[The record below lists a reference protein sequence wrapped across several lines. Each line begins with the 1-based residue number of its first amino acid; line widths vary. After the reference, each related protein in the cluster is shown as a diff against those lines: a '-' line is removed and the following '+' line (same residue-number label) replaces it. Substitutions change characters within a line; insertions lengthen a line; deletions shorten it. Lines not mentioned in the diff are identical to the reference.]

1 MVPPLPDDPTPPM
14 DRIRWPS
21 FIAATASV
29 TAVGVAIGLGLPLLS
44 IILEKRGVPSTLI
57 GLNSAMAGIAA
68 MAAAPITT
76 KLAHRFGVPAT
87 MIAAVLLSA
96 LSAPG
101 FYYATD
107 FWMWFPLRIVFHGAT
122 TTLFILSEFWIN
134 ASAPPQKRGLA
145 LGVYATVLSVGFAMG
160 PLIFARIGSDGLLPF
175 LIGGGVLLMAAVP
188 VFVARGECPVINEKP
203 ELHFMRYILLV
214 PTATA
219 AVFVFGAVEA
229 GGLSLFPIY
238 ATRSG
243 FSESQGALL
252 LTLMGIGN
260 MLFQIPLGLLSDRL
274 TDRRILL
281 FAMALIGMIGA
292 FTLPL
297 LSDRWELLAI
307 VLLFWGGCV
316 AGLYTVGLSHLG
328 SRLTGA
334 DLAAANAAFI
344 FCYAVGTVAG
354 PQVIGASMDA
364 SARYGY
370 GSQGFAWA
378 IAFFFGLYFVLS
390 GVRMIFRPKKA

>member
-1 MVPPLPDDPTPPM
+1 MELPVQKSSQDQEN
-14 DRIRWPS
+14 IRWPS

-44 IILEKRGVPSTLI
+44 MILEKRGVPSTLI
-57 GLNSAMAGIAA
+57 GLNSAMA
-68 MAAAPITT
+68 AAPVTT
-76 KLAHRFGVPAT
+76 KLVHRFSVPAT
-87 MIAAVLLSA
+87 MIGAVLLAA

-101 FYYATD
+101 FYFATN
-107 FWMWFPLRIVFHGAT
+107 FWLWFPLRIVFHGAT

-134 ASAPPQKRGLA
+134 ASAPPKKRGLA
-145 LGVYATVLSVGFAMG
+145 LGVYATVLSIGFALG

-175 LIGGGVLLMAAVP
+175 LVGAVALLIAGIP
-188 VFVARGECPVINEKP
+188 VFIARGECPVIDEKP

-243 FSESQGALL
+243 FSEAQAALL

-260 MLFQIPLGLLSDRL
+260 MLFQIPLGLISDRL
-274 TDRRILL
+274 KDRRILL
-281 FAMALIGMIGA
+281 FAMAFCGLIGA

-297 LSDRWELLAI
+297 LSDSWELLAI
-307 VLLFWGGCV
+307 VLLFWGGSV

-354 PQVIGASMDA
+354 PQVIGAAMDA
-364 SARYGY
+364 SAKYGY
-370 GSQGFAWA
+370 GQQGFAWA

>member
-1 MVPPLPDDPTPPM
+1 MDNPLKTKDLSAG
-14 DRIRWPS
+14 IHWPS

-29 TAVGVAIGLGLPLLS
+29 SAVGVAIGLGLPLLS
-44 IILEKRGVPSTLI
+44 IILEKRGIPSTLI

-68 MAAAPITT
+68 MMAAPVTT
-76 KLAHRFGVPAT
+76 KIARRFGVPAT

-96 LSAPG
+96 VSAPG
-101 FYYATD
+101 FYYAEA
-107 FWMWFPLRIVFHGAT
+107 FWLWFPLRIVFHGAI

-134 ASAPPQKRGLA
+134 ASAPPNKRGLA
-145 LGVYATVLSVGFAMG
+145 LGVYATVLSVGFAIG
-160 PLIFARIGSDGLLPF
+160 PLIFSRIGSDGLLPF
-175 LIGGGVLLMAAVP
+175 MIGAGVLLLAAIP
-188 VFVARGECPVINEKP
+188 VFIARRECPLIEDKP
-203 ELHFMRYILLV
+203 EMHFMRYLLLV

-229 GGLSLFPIY
+229 GGLSLFPVY

-243 FSESQGALL
+243 FTEPQAALL
-252 LTLMGIGN
+252 LTLMGLGN
-260 MLFQIPLGLLSDRL
+260 MIFQIPLGLVSDRIS
-274 TDRRILL
+274 DKRILL
-281 FAMALIGMIGA
+281 FAMALIGLIGA

-297 LSDRWELLAI
+297 LSDNWKLLGL
-307 VLLFWGGCV
+307 VLLFWGGCI

-354 PQVIGASMDA
+354 PQVIGGAMDA

-370 GSQGFAWA
+370 GNQGFAWA

-390 GVRMIFRPKKA
+390 GIRMIFRPKKT

>member
-1 MVPPLPDDPTPPM
+1 MELPVQNSSQDQEN
-14 DRIRWPS
+14 IRWPS

-44 IILEKRGVPSTLI
+44 MILEKRGVPSTLI

-68 MAAAPITT
+68 MAAAPVTT
-76 KLAHRFGVPAT
+76 KLAHRFDVPRT
-87 MIAAVLLSA
+87 MIAAVLLAA

-101 FYYATD
+101 FYFATN
-107 FWMWFPLRIVFHGAT
+107 FWLWFPLRIVFHGAT

-134 ASAPPQKRGLA
+134 ASAPPKKRGLA
-145 LGVYATVLSVGFAMG
+145 LGVYATVLSVGFALG
-160 PLIFARIGSDGLLPF
+160 PLIFARIGSEGLLPF
-175 LIGGGVLLMAAVP
+175 LVGAIALLIAAVP
-188 VFVARGECPVINEKP
+188 VFIARGECPVIDEKP
-203 ELHFMRYILLV
+203 QLHFMRYILLV

-243 FSESQGALL
+243 FSEAQAALL
-252 LTLMGIGN
+252 LTIMGLGN
-260 MLFQIPLGLLSDRL
+260 MLFQIPLGLISDRL
-274 TDRRILL
+274 KDRRILL
-281 FAMALIGMIGA
+281 FIMAFCGLVGA

-297 LSDRWELLAI
+297 LSDSWELLAV
-307 VLLFWGGCV
+307 VLLFWGGSV

-334 DLAAANAAFI
+334 DLVAANAAFI

-354 PQVIGASMDA
+354 PQVIGAAMDA
-364 SARYGY
+364 SAKYGY
-370 GSQGFAWA
+370 GQQGFAWA

>member
-1 MVPPLPDDPTPPM
+1 MELPVQKSSQDQEN
-14 DRIRWPS
+14 IRWPS

-44 IILEKRGVPSTLI
+44 MILEKRGVPSTLI

-68 MAAAPITT
+68 MAAAPVTT
-76 KLAHRFGVPAT
+76 KLVHRFSVPAT
-87 MIAAVLLSA
+87 MIGAVLLAA

-101 FYYATD
+101 FYFATN
-107 FWMWFPLRIVFHGAT
+107 FWLWFPLRIVFHGAT

-134 ASAPPQKRGLA
+134 ASAPPKKRGLA
-145 LGVYATVLSVGFAMG
+145 LGVYATVLSIGFALG

-175 LIGGGVLLMAAVP
+175 LVGAVALLIAGIP
-188 VFVARGECPVINEKP
+188 VFIARGECPVIDEKP

-243 FSESQGALL
+243 FSEAQAALL

-260 MLFQIPLGLLSDRL
+260 MLFQIPLGLISDRL
-274 TDRRILL
+274 KDRRILL
-281 FAMALIGMIGA
+281 FAMAFCGLIGA

-297 LSDRWELLAI
+297 LSDSWELLAI
-307 VLLFWGGCV
+307 VLLFWGGSV

-354 PQVIGASMDA
+354 PQVIGAAMDA
-364 SARYGY
+364 SAKYGY
-370 GSQGFAWA
+370 GQQGFAWA

>member
-1 MVPPLPDDPTPPM
+1 MELPVQKSSQDHEN
-14 DRIRWPS
+14 IQWPS

-44 IILEKRGVPSTLI
+44 MILEKRGVPSTLI

-76 KLAHRFGVPAT
+76 KLAHRFSVPAT
-87 MIAAVLLSA
+87 MIGAVLLA
-96 LSAPG
+96 AFSAPG
-101 FYYATD
+101 FYFAEN
-107 FWMWFPLRIVFHGAT
+107 FWLWFPLRIVFHGAT

-134 ASAPPQKRGLA
+134 ASAPPKKRGLA
-145 LGVYATVLSVGFAMG
+145 LGVYATVLSVGFALG

-175 LIGGGVLLMAAVP
+175 LLGAIVLLIAAVP
-188 VFVARGECPVINEKP
+188 VFIARGECPVIDEKP
-203 ELHFMRYILLV
+203 QLHFMRYIFLV

-243 FSESQGALL
+243 FSESQAALL
-252 LTLMGIGN
+252 LTIMGLGN
-260 MLFQIPLGLLSDRL
+260 MLFQIPLGLISDRL
-274 TDRRILL
+274 KDRRILL
-281 FAMALIGMIGA
+281 FIMAFCGLVGA

-297 LSDRWELLAI
+297 LSDSWELLAV
-307 VLLFWGGCV
+307 VLLFWGGSV

-334 DLAAANAAFI
+334 DLVAANAAFI

-354 PQVIGASMDA
+354 PQAIGAAMDA
-364 SARYGY
+364 SAKYGY
-370 GSQGFAWA
+370 GQQGFAWA

-390 GVRMIFRPKKA
+390 GVRMIFRPKKT

>member
-1 MVPPLPDDPTPPM
+1 MELPVQKSSQDQDN
-14 DRIRWPS
+14 IRWPS

-44 IILEKRGVPSTLI
+44 MILEKRGVPSTLI

-68 MAAAPITT
+68 MMAAPVTT
-76 KLAHRFGVPAT
+76 RLAHRFSVPST
-87 MIAAVLLSA
+87 MIVAVLLAA

-101 FYYATD
+101 FYFATN
-107 FWMWFPLRIVFHGAT
+107 FWLWFPLRIVFHGAT

-134 ASAPPQKRGLA
+134 ASAPPKKRGLA
-145 LGVYATVLSVGFAMG
+145 LGVYATVLSVGFALG
-160 PLIFARIGSDGLLPF
+160 PLIFARIGSEGLLPF
-175 LIGGGVLLMAAVP
+175 LLGAVVLLIAAVP
-188 VFVARGECPVINEKP
+188 VFVARGECPVIDEKP
-203 ELHFMRYILLV
+203 QLHFMRYILLV

-243 FSESQGALL
+243 FSEAQAALL

-260 MLFQIPLGLLSDRL
+260 MLFQIPLGLISDRL
-274 TDRRILL
+274 KDRRILL
-281 FAMALIGMIGA
+281 FIMAFCGLIGA
-292 FTLPL
+292 FILPL
-297 LSDRWELLAI
+297 LSDSWELLAV
-307 VLLFWGGCV
+307 VLLFWGGSV

-334 DLAAANAAFI
+334 DLVAANAAFI

-354 PQVIGASMDA
+354 PQVIGAAMDA
-364 SARYGY
+364 SAKYGY
-370 GSQGFAWA
+370 GQQGFAWA

>member
-1 MVPPLPDDPTPPM
+1 MDASLPDPANKM
-14 DRIRWPS
+14 DKIRWPS

-44 IILEKRGVPSTLI
+44 MILERRGIPSTLI

-68 MAAAPITT
+68 MAAAPVTT
-76 KLAHRFGVPAT
+76 KLARRFGVPTT
-87 MIAAVLLSA
+87 MIAAVLLAA

-101 FYYATD
+101 FYFAD
-107 FWMWFPLRIVFHGAT
+107 DLWLWFPLRLVFHGAT

-134 ASAPPQKRGLA
+134 ASAPPKKRGLA
-145 LGVYATVLSVGFAMG
+145 LGVYATVLSLGFAAG

-175 LIGGGVLLMAAVP
+175 IVGAAVLLVAAVP
-188 VFVARGECPVINEKP
+188 VFIARSECPVLDDKP
-203 ELHFMRYILLV
+203 QLHFMRYILLV

-243 FSESQGALL
+243 FSEAQAALL

-260 MLFQIPLGLLSDRL
+260 MLFQIPLGLISDRL
-274 TDRRILL
+274 TDRRLLL
-281 FAMALIGMIGA
+281 FAMALFGLIGA
-292 FTLPL
+292 CLLPL
-297 LSDRWELLAI
+297 LSDSWELLAV
-307 VLLFWGGCV
+307 VLLFWGGSV

-334 DLAAANAAFI
+334 DLASANAAFI

-364 SARYGY
+364 SARYGF
-370 GSQGFAWA
+370 GQQGFAWA

>member
-1 MVPPLPDDPTPPM
+1 MELPVQNSSQDHDN
-14 DRIRWPS
+14 IHWPS

-29 TAVGVAIGLGLPLLS
+29 SAVGVAIGLGLPLLS
-44 IILEKRGVPSTLI
+44 MILEKRGVPSTLI

-76 KLAHRFGVPAT
+76 KLAHRFSVPAT
-87 MIAAVLLSA
+87 MIGAVLLAA

-101 FYYATD
+101 FYFATN
-107 FWMWFPLRIVFHGAT
+107 FWLWFPLRIVFHGAT

-134 ASAPPQKRGLA
+134 ASAPPKKRGLA
-145 LGVYATVLSVGFAMG
+145 LGVYATVLSVGFPLG

-175 LIGGGVLLMAAVP
+175 LVGAVVLLVASVP
-188 VFVARGECPVINEKP
+188 VFIARGECPVIDEKP
-203 ELHFMRYILLV
+203 QLHFMRYIFLV

-243 FSESQGALL
+243 FSESQAALL
-252 LTLMGIGN
+252 LTIMGLGN
-260 MLFQIPLGLLSDRL
+260 MLFQIPLGLISDRL
-274 TDRRILL
+274 KDRRILL
-281 FAMALIGMIGA
+281 FIMAFCGLVGA

-297 LSDRWELLAI
+297 LSDSWELLAV
-307 VLLFWGGCV
+307 VLLFWGGSV

-334 DLAAANAAFI
+334 DLVAANAAFI

-354 PQVIGASMDA
+354 PQAIGAAMDA
-364 SARYGY
+364 SAKYGY
-370 GSQGFAWA
+370 GQQGFAWA

>member
-1 MVPPLPDDPTPPM
+1 MELPVQNSSQDQEN
-14 DRIRWPS
+14 IRWPS

-44 IILEKRGVPSTLI
+44 MILEKRGVPSTLI

-68 MAAAPITT
+68 MAAAPVTT
-76 KLAHRFGVPAT
+76 KLAHRFDVPRT
-87 MIAAVLLSA
+87 MIAAVLLAA

-101 FYYATD
+101 FYFATN
-107 FWMWFPLRIVFHGAT
+107 FWLWFPLRIVFHGAT

-134 ASAPPQKRGLA
+134 ASAPPKKRGLA
-145 LGVYATVLSVGFAMG
+145 LGVYATVLSVGFALG

-175 LIGGGVLLMAAVP
+175 LVGAIALLIAAVP
-188 VFVARGECPVINEKP
+188 VFIARGECPVIDEKP
-203 ELHFMRYILLV
+203 QLHFMRYILLV

-243 FSESQGALL
+243 FSEAQAALL
-252 LTLMGIGN
+252 LTIMGLGN
-260 MLFQIPLGLLSDRL
+260 MLFQIPLGLISDRL
-274 TDRRILL
+274 KDRRILL
-281 FAMALIGMIGA
+281 FIMAFCGLVGA
-292 FTLPL
+292 FTLPM
-297 LSDRWELLAI
+297 LSDSWELLAV
-307 VLLFWGGCV
+307 VLLFWGGSV

-334 DLAAANAAFI
+334 DLVAANAAFI

-354 PQVIGASMDA
+354 PQAIGAAMDA
-364 SARYGY
+364 SAKYGY
-370 GSQGFAWA
+370 GQQGFAWA

>member
-1 MVPPLPDDPTPPM
+1 MDAPSPDPANTM
-14 DRIRWPS
+14 DQIRWPS
-21 FIAATASV
+21 FLAATASV

-44 IILEKRGVPSTLI
+44 MILERRGIPSTLI

-68 MAAAPITT
+68 MAAASITT
-76 KLAHRFGVPAT
+76 KLARRFGVPNT

-96 LSAPG
+96 ISAPG
-101 FYYATD
+101 FYFATNL
-107 FWMWFPLRIVFHGAT
+107 WLWFPLRIVFHGAT

-134 ASAPPQKRGLA
+134 ASAPPKKRGLA
-145 LGVYATVLSVGFAMG
+145 LGVYATVLSLGFAAG

-175 LIGGGVLLMAAVP
+175 LVGALVLLVAAVP
-188 VFVARGECPVINEKP
+188 VFVARSECPVIDEKP
-203 ELHFMRYILLV
+203 QLHFMRYILLV

-243 FSESQGALL
+243 FTESQAALL

-260 MLFQIPLGLLSDRL
+260 MLFQIPLGLISDRL
-274 TDRRILL
+274 KDRRILL
-281 FAMALIGMIGA
+281 FIMAFCGLVGALI
-292 FTLPL
+292 LPL
-297 LSDRWELLAI
+297 LSDSWELLAI
-307 VLLFWGGCV
+307 VLLFWGGSV

-364 SARYGY
+364 SARYGF
-370 GSQGFAWA
+370 GQQGFAWA
-378 IAFFFGLYFVLS
+378 IAFFFGLYFMLS

>member
-1 MVPPLPDDPTPPM
+1 MELPVQKTSQDEEN
-14 DRIRWPS
+14 IRWRS

-44 IILEKRGVPSTLI
+44 MILEKRGVPSTLI

-68 MAAAPITT
+68 MAAAPVTT
-76 KLAHRFGVPAT
+76 KLAHRFSVPAT
-87 MIAAVLLSA
+87 MIGAALLAA

-101 FYYATD
+101 FYFAEN
-107 FWMWFPLRIVFHGAT
+107 FWLWFPLRIIFHGAT

-134 ASAPPQKRGLA
+134 ASAPPKKRGFA
-145 LGVYATVLSVGFAMG
+145 LGVYATVLSIGFALG
-160 PLIFARIGSDGLLPF
+160 PLIFARIGSDGLHPF
-175 LIGGGVLLMAAVP
+175 LLGAVVLLIAGIP
-188 VFVARGECPVINEKP
+188 VFIARGECPVIDEKP
-203 ELHFMRYILLV
+203 QLHFMRYILLV

-238 ATRSG
+238 ATRSH
-243 FSESQGALL
+243 FTETQAALL
-252 LTLMGIGN
+252 LTIMGIGN
-260 MLFQIPLGLLSDRL
+260 MLFQIPLGLISDRL
-274 TDRRILL
+274 KDRRILL
-281 FAMALIGMIGA
+281 FIMAFCGLIGA
-292 FTLPL
+292 FALPL
-297 LSDRWELLAI
+297 LSDSWELLAV
-307 VLLFWGGCV
+307 VLLFWGGSV

-334 DLAAANAAFI
+334 DLVAANAAFI

-354 PQVIGASMDA
+354 PQVIGAAMDA
-364 SARYGY
+364 SAKYGY
-370 GSQGFAWA
+370 GQQGFAWA

>member
-1 MVPPLPDDPTPPM
+1 MELPVQNSSQDYDN
-14 DRIRWPS
+14 IHWPS

-29 TAVGVAIGLGLPLLS
+29 SAVGVAIGLGLPLLS
-44 IILEKRGVPSTLI
+44 MILEKRGVPSTLI

-76 KLAHRFGVPAT
+76 KLAHRFSVPAT
-87 MIAAVLLSA
+87 MIGAVLLAA

-101 FYYATD
+101 FYFATN
-107 FWMWFPLRIVFHGAT
+107 FWLWFPLRIVFHGAT

-134 ASAPPQKRGLA
+134 ASAPPKKRGLA
-145 LGVYATVLSVGFAMG
+145 LGVYATVLSVGFALG

-175 LIGGGVLLMAAVP
+175 LVGAVVLLVAAVP
-188 VFVARGECPVINEKP
+188 VFIARGECPVIDEKP
-203 ELHFMRYILLV
+203 QLHFMRYIFLV

-243 FSESQGALL
+243 FSESQAALL
-252 LTLMGIGN
+252 LTIMGLGN
-260 MLFQIPLGLLSDRL
+260 MLFQIPLGLISDRL
-274 TDRRILL
+274 KDRRILL
-281 FAMALIGMIGA
+281 FIMAFCGLVGA

-297 LSDRWELLAI
+297 LSDSWELLAV
-307 VLLFWGGCV
+307 VLLFWGGSV

-334 DLAAANAAFI
+334 DLVAANAAFI

-354 PQVIGASMDA
+354 PQAIGAAMDA
-364 SARYGY
+364 SAKYGY
-370 GSQGFAWA
+370 GQQGFAWA

>member
-1 MVPPLPDDPTPPM
+1 MELPVQNSSQDHDN
-14 DRIRWPS
+14 IHWPS

-29 TAVGVAIGLGLPLLS
+29 SAVGVAIGLGLPLLS
-44 IILEKRGVPSTLI
+44 MILEKRGVPSTLI

-76 KLAHRFGVPAT
+76 KLAHRFSVPAT
-87 MIAAVLLSA
+87 MIGAVLLAA

-101 FYYATD
+101 FYFATN
-107 FWMWFPLRIVFHGAT
+107 FWLWFPLRIVFHGAT

-134 ASAPPQKRGLA
+134 ASAPPKKRGLA
-145 LGVYATVLSVGFAMG
+145 LGVYATVLSVGFALG

-175 LIGGGVLLMAAVP
+175 LVGAVVLLVAAVP
-188 VFVARGECPVINEKP
+188 VFIARGECPVIDEKP
-203 ELHFMRYILLV
+203 QLHFMRYIFLV

-243 FSESQGALL
+243 FSESQAALL
-252 LTLMGIGN
+252 LTIMGLGN
-260 MLFQIPLGLLSDRL
+260 MLFQIPLGLISDRL
-274 TDRRILL
+274 KDRRILL
-281 FAMALIGMIGA
+281 FIMAFCGLVGA

-297 LSDRWELLAI
+297 LSDSWELLAV
-307 VLLFWGGCV
+307 VLLFWGGSV

-334 DLAAANAAFI
+334 DLVAANAAFI

-354 PQVIGASMDA
+354 PQAIGAAMDA
-364 SARYGY
+364 SAKYGY
-370 GSQGFAWA
+370 GQQGFAWA